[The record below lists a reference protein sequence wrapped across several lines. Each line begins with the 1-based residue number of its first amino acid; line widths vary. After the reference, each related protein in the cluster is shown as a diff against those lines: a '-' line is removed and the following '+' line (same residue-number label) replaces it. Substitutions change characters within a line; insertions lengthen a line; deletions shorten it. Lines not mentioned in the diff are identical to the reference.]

1 MIREFARVFGVDFFS
16 VISRGSQFKVESFM
30 FRIAKPESFVL
41 ISPSRHDVNSSPLTP
56 IARNLFWSL
65 YQVGKQNAAE
75 CMPLIMEPASAFY
88 SSPLV
93 VLDFQSLYPSI
104 MIAYNYC
111 YSTCLGRVRDF
122 KGAYKLGVTDNF
134 DIPPELLQKL
144 QDHIT
149 GDCRHIS
156 FQFPWNLQEN
166 MCSCGEWHHVCETQ
180 RAERFDREDV
190 GGAIGHQSDGET
202 SNEECEW
209 RQSKSLG
216 MESTS

>member
-41 ISPSRHDVNSSPLTP
+41 ISPSRHDVSSCSLA
-56 IARNLFWSL
+56 IKSRNLFWSF

-111 YSTCLGRVRDF
+111 YSTCLGRVREF
-122 KGAYKLGVTDNF
+122 QGAYKLGVNDNF

-149 GDCRHIS
+149 GDCRHTVFLS
-156 FQFPWNLQEN
+156 LNSQEN
-166 MCSCGEWHHVCETQ
+166 DGSCGEWHHVCETQ
-180 RAERFDREDV
+180 GAERLAREDV
-190 GGAIGHQSDGET
+190 DGVIGHQNDGET
-202 SNEECEW
+202 SNEECKW
-209 RQSKSLG
+209 RQS
-216 MESTS
+216 TFF